1 MHLARDRTL
10 ATVNNEMTYR
20 NRNGDCC
27 NEEGMALKRSIA
39 DRVAGGI
46 FIIMGIIALIEGWR
60 LYPMRTRAIVGDE
73 AFPLVIGFVMVGLG
87 GILTISPMQAKKR
100 VTWPKGKQAV
110 PWFSSKYFF
119 RRCGT
124 FLYNW
129 PLPMVWVSAF
139 FDCPNI
145 CLLCGVHFLAK
156 DAVSY
161 RRLRFVSGLRSC

>member
-1 MHLARDRTL
+1 
-10 ATVNNEMTYR
+10 
-20 NRNGDCC
+20 
-27 NEEGMALKRSIA
+27 MALKRSIA

-110 PWFSSKYFF
+110 VMAEGAAILILYWLLLPYLGFPVSTFFAAAGLFYTIGRFRWYGCLLSS
-119 RRCGT
+119 T
-124 FLYNW
+124 VLT
-129 PLPMVWVSAF
+129 SAF
-139 FDCPNI
+139 YAVFIFWLKMPFPI
-145 CLLCGVHFLAK
+145 GVF
-156 DAVSY
+156 
-161 RRLRFVSGLRSC
+161 GL